1 MPGNSVSCRRVSA
14 WTHLRRKRALEA
26 HHSNQGI
33 LVHQISQHSH
43 LLVQI
48 VLPDFTYPP
57 LVMVPS
63 HVATSMIT
71 PEPMLRLAVLLLL
84 VKIGLRETHPR
95 GVASKTG
102 LGTNTKASV
111 EAP

>member
-1 MPGNSVSCRRVSA
+1 
-14 WTHLRRKRALEA
+14 
-26 HHSNQGI
+26 
-33 LVHQISQHSH
+33 
-43 LLVQI
+43 
-48 VLPDFTYPP
+48 
-57 LVMVPS
+57 
-63 HVATSMIT
+63 MIT